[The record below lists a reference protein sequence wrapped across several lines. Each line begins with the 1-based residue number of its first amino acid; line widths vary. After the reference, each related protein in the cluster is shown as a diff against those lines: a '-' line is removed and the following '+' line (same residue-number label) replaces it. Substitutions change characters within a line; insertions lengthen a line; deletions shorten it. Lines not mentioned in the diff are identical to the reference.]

1 MKNQLGKLFFYFY
14 PISWK
19 SLALSNIKV
28 FYYRI
33 QMLEAEL
40 ASRKEVDYEETA
52 HLEKAVEK
60 VEDNLKRSTVNTN
73 LNDLQFRLY
82 SIISRRWMKC
92 YWFIFYVSQ
101 RRALSAEN
109 TVTSLKKEIK
119 ALTVSINFKCTR
131 YTKMISIKL

>member
-1 MKNQLGKLFFYFY
+1 MT
-14 PISWK
+14 
-19 SLALSNIKV
+19 LSNIKV

-52 HLEKAVEK
+52 HLEKAVEQ

-82 SIISRRWMKC
+82 LIIFER
-92 YWFIFYVSQ
+92 
-101 RRALSAEN
+101 
-109 TVTSLKKEIK
+109 
-119 ALTVSINFKCTR
+119 
-131 YTKMISIKL
+131 